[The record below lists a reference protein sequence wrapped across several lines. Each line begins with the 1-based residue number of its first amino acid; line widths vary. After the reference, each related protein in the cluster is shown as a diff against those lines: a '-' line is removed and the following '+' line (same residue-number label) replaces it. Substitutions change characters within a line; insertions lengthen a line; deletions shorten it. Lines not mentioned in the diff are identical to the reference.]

1 MLTGA
6 PKNLGV
12 DTFPDPV
19 GHFGL
24 SGLLGV
30 AGIAGGERVPPAPLG
45 WYSSSFFPV
54 AADMLTGS
62 TCSHILPYKQLPT
75 KLLWHKAVHIG
86 AMHILFSSKRKFDS
100 GALVCQFMLYYPR
113 VLSLISP
120 ILSCSS
126 LVVAGDGSLKQN
138 A

>member
-1 MLTGA
+1 MFR
-6 PKNLGV
+6 KDNLLDKDNYTIINGGWCLW
-12 DTFPDPV
+12 DSEPHCRTIFLLA
-19 GHFGL
+19 GL
-24 SGLLGV
+24 S
-30 AGIAGGERVPPAPLG
+30 
-45 WYSSSFFPV
+45 FPV
-54 AADMLTGS
+54 AADMLTGPTFS
-62 TCSHILPYKQLPT
+62 QVLPYKQLPT
-75 KLLWHKAVHIG
+75 QLLWYKAVHIG
-86 AMHILFSSKRKFDS
+86 AVHTLFSSKRKFDS